1 MTAEIINLNKVRKAK
16 ERAEKE
22 RRAEENRIRH
32 GRTKSERAAEDSQRV
47 KENAHLD
54 GLRREGPGDSCKRSG
69 ATEEDIDPGNVS

>member
-32 GRTKSERAAEDSQRV
+32 GRTKAERAAEDAQRIT
-47 KENAHLD
+47 ENAHLD
-54 GLRREGPGDSCKRSG
+54 GLRREGPSDGYKRSG
-69 ATEEDIDPGNVS
+69 ETEEDLDPGSVS